1 MEGDKSLKCGRVH
14 GSRSVKPFLFEK
26 GDLIKLG

>member
-1 MEGDKSLKCGRVH
+1 MEGDKLFKCGRVY
-14 GSRSVKPFLFEK
+14 GLRLVKLFLFEK

>member
-14 GSRSVKPFLFEK
+14 GSILLKPFLSKK